1 MTKTIFRSLSSDV
14 RRTPRPR
21 ITRSASSSGG
31 FDGLLAKL
39 GFASQQLKAAR
50 KRRSR

>member
-21 ITRSASSSGG
+21 ITRSASTGG

-39 GFASQQLKAAR
+39 GFASQQLKTAR